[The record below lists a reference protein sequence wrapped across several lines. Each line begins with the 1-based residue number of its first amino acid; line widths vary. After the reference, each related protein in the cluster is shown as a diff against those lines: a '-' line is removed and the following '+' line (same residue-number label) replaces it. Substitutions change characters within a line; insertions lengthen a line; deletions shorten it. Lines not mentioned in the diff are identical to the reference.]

1 MKTHL
6 QPITARVTSTIKK
19 SSDCGCSPAKLDP
32 GTIMKAAQVA
42 SSLGGGKK
50 EKPSASA
57 NVGSASEGYSTVGA
71 PSKKMKDLSGDG
83 KITQKDVLIGRGVI
97 PAPGKKY
104 GKKY

>member
-19 SSDCGCSPAKLDP
+19 SSDCGCSPAK
-32 GTIMKAAQVA
+32 
-42 SSLGGGKK
+42 
-50 EKPSASA
+50 
-57 NVGSASEGYSTVGA
+57 
-71 PSKKMKDLSGDG
+71 KMEDLSGDG